1 MPSSSQSRILASEF
15 GSLFT
20 ENRLLI
26 DTRAPVEFEKG
37 SFPAAINL
45 PLMSNS
51 EREQVGTCYAER
63 GQEAAISLG
72 HELVTGIAKEARIE
86 QWISAIK
93 SAPEAALFC
102 FRGGLRSQTT
112 QAWLA
117 ERGCHVPIIEGGYKA
132 LRRFL
137 IDTFAASLQASN
149 LVVVAGRTGVAKTA
163 LLNQCAESCGSS
175 QRLVTIDLEGL
186 ANHRGSAFGKRIT
199 PQPSQI
205 DFENAIAI
213 AFLKAIKS
221 DASAVAVE
229 DESRLIGR
237 CALPILLQECIAKAP
252 VITVEASL
260 AQRVEHSWQNYIL
273 QNHSEL
279 VKVAGDDEHTFEV
292 FAASLRNSL
301 ENIKKRLGG
310 VRYSELSG
318 LLETAISEHRL
329 GRSEAHK
336 AWIEILLRDYY
347 DPMYDYQ
354 LKSKQRRVVFSGD
367 FDAVAQYLQQS
378 PSPWLNA

>member
-1 MPSSSQSRILASEF
+1 M
-15 GSLFT
+15 
-20 ENRLLI
+20 LI

-37 SFPAAINL
+37 TFPSAINL

-51 EREQVGTCYAER
+51 AREQVGTCYAER

-72 HELVTGIAKEARIE
+72 HELVTGTAKEARIE

-117 ERGCHVPIIEGGYKA
+117 ERGCHVPIIEGCYKA

-137 IDTFAASLQASN
+137 IDSFAASLQASN

-175 QRLVTIDLEGL
+175 QGLVTIDLEGL

>member
-1 MPSSSQSRILASEF
+1 MPSSSQNRISASEF
-15 GSLFT
+15 GNLFT

-72 HELVTGIAKEARIE
+72 HKLVTGSTKDARIE
-86 QWISAIK
+86 QWVSAIK
-93 SAPEAALFC
+93 QAPEAAFFC

-137 IDTFAASLQASN
+137 IDSFAASLQASN

-175 QRLVTIDLEGL
+175 KRLATIDLEGL

-237 CALPILLQECIAKAP
+237 CALPLVLQEYIAKAP

-260 AQRVEHSWQNYIL
+260 DQRVEHSWQNYIL

-279 VKVAGDDEHTFEV
+279 VHVAGDDERAFEV

-354 LKSKQRRVVFSGD
+354 LESKRRRIIFNGD
-367 FDAVAQYLQQS
+367 FGAVARYLKQS
-378 PSPWLNA
+378 PSPWVDA